1 MQRAGDAAALAA
13 DLYLP
18 GGGGIG
24 LVIEQGQVAI
34 ALRAG
39 HGACAH
45 LDHGRAGYLD
55 GALPGATALEEE
67 QALPILHQAA
77 RRTLGFSSGAALRS
91 LLAHRGSLSLAK
103 RGHSE

>member
-1 MQRAGDAAALAA
+1 MQRAGDATALAA
-13 DLYLP
+13 DLHLA
-18 GGGGIG
+18 GGGRVG
-24 LVIEQGQVAI
+24 LMIEQGQVAV

-45 LDHGRAGYLD
+45 LDHGRAGDLD

-67 QALPILHQAA
+67 QALPLLHQAA

-91 LLAHRGSLSLAK
+91 LLAHRASLSLAK
-103 RGHSE
+103 RGDSE